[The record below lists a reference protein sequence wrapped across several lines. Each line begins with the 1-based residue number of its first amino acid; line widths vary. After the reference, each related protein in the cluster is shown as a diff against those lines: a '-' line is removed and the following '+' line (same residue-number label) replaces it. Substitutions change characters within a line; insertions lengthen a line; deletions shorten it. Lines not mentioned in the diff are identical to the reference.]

1 MTVKKFIASKENI
14 YKNVN
19 KLSDDLKSVFSNITL
34 IM

>member
-19 KLSDDLKSVFSNITL
+19 KLSDDLKRVYFPTL
-34 IM
+34 H